1 MAHPVQATIAP
12 AFDLLY
18 FTFILYLFNFVF
30 YLFTLSFMYL
40 KKLALTN
47 FKNYELDELEFSPKI
62 NCFTGNNGVGKTN
75 ILDAIHY
82 LSLTKSFF
90 NNIDSISIRHGED
103 FFIIQGTFVRD
114 EEEDQIYCAFQ
125 RQKQKLLKINGKE
138 YQKLSDHVG
147 RYPVVM
153 ISPADSALITEGSE
167 DRRKFL
173 NKIISQYN
181 GVYLDSV
188 LRYSKALQ
196 QRNKLL
202 KDFRS
207 SGNFDSDA
215 LSIWDNQLVK
225 HGEYV
230 FREREILVNELIP
243 VFQEYYS
250 LISSGKEKVKLHY
263 RSHLAE
269 GDFQKT
275 LKNSLNKDRFL
286 EYTTVGIHKDDLL
299 LEMDDYSVKS
309 LGSQGQQKSYLV
321 ALKLAK
327 FDYIKR
333 KAGFSPILLLD
344 DIFDKFD
351 AERVEQIIRLVGNH
365 RFGQIF
371 ITDTHQNR
379 LQEILSSHKTDYK
392 LFRIGDNLVEE
403 VSQNGKK

>member
-1 MAHPVQATIAP
+1 
-12 AFDLLY
+12 
-18 FTFILYLFNFVF
+18 
-30 YLFTLSFMYL
+30 MYL

-47 FKNYELDELEFSPKI
+47 FKNYELNELEFSPKI
-62 NCFTGNNGVGKTN
+62 NCFIGNNGVGKTN

-90 NNIDSISIRHGED
+90 NSIDSISIRHGED
-103 FFIIQGTFVRD
+103 YFIIQGTFIRD
-114 EEEDQIYCAFQ
+114 DKEDQIYCAFQ
-125 RQKQKLLKINGKE
+125 KQKQKLLKRNGKE
-138 YQKLSDHVG
+138 YKKLSDHVG

-167 DRRKFL
+167 DRRKFM
-173 NKIISQYN
+173 NKIISQYSAE
-181 GVYLDSV
+181 YLDSV
-188 LRYSKALQ
+188 LKYSKALQ
-196 QRNKLL
+196 QRNKFL
-202 KDFRS
+202 KDINT
-207 SGNFDSDA
+207 SGNFDPDVLA
-215 LSIWDNQLVK
+215 IWDAQLVK
-225 HGEYV
+225 YGSYV
-230 FREREILVNELIP
+230 YNEREVLINELIP

-250 LISSGKEKVKLHY
+250 LISSGKESVKLKY
-263 RSHLAE
+263 RSHLSE
-269 GDFQKT
+269 GNFTET
-275 LKNSLNKDRFL
+275 LQNSFNKDRYL
-286 EYTTVGIHKDDLL
+286 EYTTIGIHKDDLL
-299 LEMDDYSVKS
+299 LEMNDFLVKS

-379 LQEILSSHKTDYK
+379 LKDILSSHKTDYK
-392 LFRIGDNLVEE
+392 LFRIVDNGIEE
-403 VSQNGKK
+403 ATQNGNPIR

>member
-1 MAHPVQATIAP
+1 
-12 AFDLLY
+12 
-18 FTFILYLFNFVF
+18 
-30 YLFTLSFMYL
+30 MYL
-40 KKLALTN
+40 KKLSLTN
-47 FKNYELDELEFSPKI
+47 FKNYDQAELEFSPKI
-62 NCFTGNNGVGKTN
+62 NCFVGNNGVGKTN

-90 NNIDSISIRHGED
+90 NNLDSANIRHNED
-103 FFIIQGTFVRD
+103 YFIIQGTFIRD
-114 EEEDQIYCAFQ
+114 ADEDTIFCSFQ
-125 RQKQKLLKINGKE
+125 KQKQKLLKRNGKE

-153 ISPADSALITEGSE
+153 ISPADSALILEGSE
-167 DRRKFL
+167 ERRRFL

-181 GVYLDSV
+181 AGYLDSV
-188 LRYSKALQ
+188 LKYNKALQ

-202 KDFRS
+202 KDFKAS
-207 SGNFDSDA
+207 ASFDSDM
-215 LSIWDNQLVK
+215 LSMWNTQLVK
-225 HGEYV
+225 FGTYA
-230 FREREILVNELIP
+230 FGEREILVNELIP

-250 LISSGKEKVKLHY
+250 FISNQKEIVKLSY
-263 RSHLAE
+263 RSHLSE
-269 GDFQKT
+269 GDFNES
-275 LKNSLNKDRFL
+275 LKNTVGKDRIL

-299 LEMDDYSVKS
+299 LEMNDFPVKL

-351 AERVEQIIRLVGNH
+351 ADRVEKIIRLVGNH

-371 ITDTHQNR
+371 ITDTHQSR
-379 LQEILSSHKTDYK
+379 LQEILSTLNTEYK
-392 LFRIGDNLVEE
+392 LFRIGEE
-403 VSQNGKK
+403 KIEETAQNGSLKL

>member
-1 MAHPVQATIAP
+1 
-12 AFDLLY
+12 
-18 FTFILYLFNFVF
+18 
-30 YLFTLSFMYL
+30 MYL
-40 KKLALTN
+40 KKLTLTN
-47 FKNYELDELEFSPKI
+47 FKNYELNELEFSPKV

-90 NNIDSISIRHGED
+90 NNIDSISVRHGED
-103 FFIIQGTFVRD
+103 YFIIQGTFDRNG
-114 EEEDQIYCAFQ
+114 EEDQIYCAFQ
-125 RQKQKLLKINGKE
+125 RQKQKLLKRNGKE

-167 DRRKFL
+167 DRRRFM
-173 NKIISQYN
+173 NKIISQYSAE
-181 GVYLDSV
+181 YLDSV
-188 LRYSKALQ
+188 LRYGKALQ

-207 SGNFDSDA
+207 SGKFDNDA
-215 LSIWDNQLVK
+215 LSIWDAQLVK
-225 HGEYV
+225 YGSYV
-230 FREREILVNELIP
+230 YNERNILVNELIP

-250 LISSGKEKVKLHY
+250 LISSGKESVKLKY

-269 GDFQKT
+269 GDYQEA
-275 LKNSLNKDRFL
+275 LNGSLAKDRFL

-299 LEMDDYSVKS
+299 LELNDFPVKS
-309 LGSQGQQKSYLV
+309 LGSQGQQKTYLV

-333 KAGFSPILLLD
+333 KAGFSPVLLLD

-351 AERVEQIIRLVGNH
+351 AERVEQIIRLVGNQ

-379 LQEILSSHKTDYK
+379 LQEILISHNTRYK
-392 LFRIGDNLVEE
+392 LFSIANNAVEE
-403 VSQNGKK
+403 TYTKKQNETK

>member
-1 MAHPVQATIAP
+1 
-12 AFDLLY
+12 
-18 FTFILYLFNFVF
+18 
-30 YLFTLSFMYL
+30 MYL

-47 FKNYELDELEFSPKI
+47 FKNYELNELEFSPKV
-62 NCFTGNNGVGKTN
+62 NCFVGNNGVGKTN

-103 FFIIQGTFVRD
+103 YFIIQGTFVRD
-114 EEEDQIYCAFQ
+114 GEEDLIYCAFQ
-125 RQKQKLLKINGKE
+125 KQKQKLLKRNGKE

-167 DRRKFL
+167 DRRRFM
-173 NKIISQYN
+173 NKIVSQYSAE
-181 GVYLDSV
+181 YLDSV
-188 LRYSKALQ
+188 LSYNKALQ

-202 KDFRS
+202 KDIKS
-207 SGNFDSDA
+207 SGIFDDDV
-215 LSIWDNQLVK
+215 LSIWNAQLVK
-225 HGEYV
+225 YGTYV
-230 FREREILVNELIP
+230 YDQRQALVNELIP

-250 LISSGKEKVKLHY
+250 LISSGKESVKLKY
-263 RSHLAE
+263 RSHLSE
-269 GDFQKT
+269 GSFNDT
-275 LKNSLNKDRFL
+275 LLNSLTKDRFL

-299 LEMDDYSVKS
+299 LEMDDFSVKS

-344 DIFDKFD
+344 DVFDKFD
-351 AERVEQIIRLVGNH
+351 AERVEQIIRLVGNQ

-379 LQEILSSHKTDYK
+379 LQDILSSHETDYK
-392 LFRIGDNLVEE
+392 LFKIAGNGIE
-403 VSQNGKK
+403 VVNQNGISHT